1 VKGKAS
7 NSLIAKMMLHVQV
20 LNQIKADQQWTS
32 QNGIIRRK
40 QNKAEKIKVKFNKKW
55 CI

>member
-20 LNQIKADQQWTS
+20 LNQIKADQQWIS

-40 QNKAEKIKVKFNKKW
+40 TGQNMKR
-55 CI
+55 